1 MEAFGRVP
9 QGVAQASGGG
19 GSGHVARY
27 TQLVRRTL
35 GFQSEPLAQVEML
48 VCVYVCWWGGGVNM
62 RVGGGAGESTAR
74 PRQLARSPSPAVHG
88 GMVALETRKLP
99 QL

>member
-48 VCVYVCWWGGGVNM
+48 VCVYVRSWGVVRFQNLADELPPFFLNA
-62 RVGGGAGESTAR
+62 VLITAVLFLNSECVVLF
-74 PRQLARSPSPAVHG
+74 P
-88 GMVALETRKLP
+88 
-99 QL
+99 